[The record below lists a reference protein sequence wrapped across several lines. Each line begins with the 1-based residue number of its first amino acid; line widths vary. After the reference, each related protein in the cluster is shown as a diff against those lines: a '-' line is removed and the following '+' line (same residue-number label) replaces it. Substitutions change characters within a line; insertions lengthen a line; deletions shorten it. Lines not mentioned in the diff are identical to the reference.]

1 MTNEQGNLAIN
12 SENIFP
18 IIKKW
23 LYSDHDIFI
32 REVISNASDAITKL
46 KKLEKASEKASAASL
61 TGADIADRLIA
72 YGGDLPIQPIHPI
85 QAILQNPEVAALIDD
100 LGLEIKSITYIK
112 PQENESID

>member
-1 MTNEQGNLAIN
+1 MYNPTGVSQ
-12 SENIFP
+12 
-18 IIKKW
+18 
-23 LYSDHDIFI
+23 Y
-32 REVISNASDAITKL
+32 VIPLSFSICYA
-46 KKLEKASEKASAASL
+46 
-61 TGADIADRLIA
+61 GADIADRLIA